1 MQSQPNFEKIQA
13 VSSARIFE
21 KLNWLVCSPAGKGEH
36 VWESGGQLGDHHP
49 LHALFSTGVSE
60 YIVGLALK
68 FFDPQQILFHN
79 VWDPKRGF
87 RRELLIVEK
96 C

>member
-36 VWESGGQLGDHHP
+36 VWESGG
-49 LHALFSTGVSE
+49 E
-60 YIVGLALK
+60 
-68 FFDPQQILFHN
+68 
-79 VWDPKRGF
+79 
-87 RRELLIVEK
+87 
-96 C
+96 